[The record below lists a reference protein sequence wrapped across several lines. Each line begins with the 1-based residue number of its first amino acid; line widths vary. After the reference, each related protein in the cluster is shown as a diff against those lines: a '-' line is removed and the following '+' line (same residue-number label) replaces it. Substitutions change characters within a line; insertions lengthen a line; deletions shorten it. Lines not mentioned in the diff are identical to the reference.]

1 MRHGIEIEERTEQD
15 LIRLARETGMP
26 LLATNDLHYVHSHQ
40 AESQEALLCV
50 QTNDT
55 LDNPDRFRFGGTGFY
70 LKSPEQMRELFKDL
84 PEACD
89 NTLKIAEECNVEFV
103 EKNLIPK
110 FPVPEGYTENS
121 WFEHEVREGMKR
133 RYPNG
138 VPETQAK
145 QCDYEVGVINKMGF
159 AGYFLV
165 VSDFINWAR
174 NQGIK
179 VGPGRGSAAGA
190 IVAYA
195 LGITALDPIKYGLI
209 FERFLNPDR
218 LSMPDIDVD
227 FDDRRRGEVIKYVYQ
242 KYGDDRVAQIG
253 TFNTIKAK
261 AALKDAARV
270 LNFPYG
276 HGEKL
281 TKAFPPAVLG
291 AEIELED
298 VVNDSRP
305 RYKEAQSLRDI
316 IDSDNEFQQIFDLA
330 RGMEGLKRSTSV
342 HAAGVIISQE
352 SLPDVIPLMTREGET
367 GYITQFDAAP
377 LEKLGLL
384 KMDFLGL
391 RNLTVIEDA
400 LQNIRA
406 NGLEAPDLDK
416 LDLDADAKAYQLL
429 GQGDTLGV
437 FQLDGDA
444 MRSLLRLMKPTAFED
459 ISAAIALYR
468 PGPMGVNSHTNY
480 AKRKNGLQPNIP
492 IHPSLEE
499 PLKEILGPTYGLI
512 VYQEQVMAAAQKVAN
527 FTLAQADNL
536 RKAMGK
542 KDANELD
549 GLLASFKAGMLANG
563 YVEEAVT
570 ALWDTLL
577 PFAGYAF
584 NKAHSA
590 AYGVISYWTAYMK
603 ANHPAEY
610 MAAVL
615 TSVGDARD
623 KLAIYLS
630 ACRKMGLDV
639 LSPDVN
645 ESIGNFS
652 GAGSRIRF
660 GLAAVKGV
668 GDSVVAGIIEARES
682 KGKFTSF
689 NDFLKK
695 VPVQVCNKRTV
706 ESLIKAGAFDSLGHT
721 RRSLMAIFESAVDS
735 QTSRKKEE
743 AKGQLDLFGGL
754 FDEDP
759 TFVEAPELEEFD
771 KKTKLSM
778 ERETLG
784 LYVSDHP
791 LFGRESQLAAN
802 STYSIGNFI
811 ENENIEDG
819 STVTLCGLITGIVNR
834 VGKKSGKPYLLVT
847 IEDFEGEIAFLLTGK
862 SFADYVDTLATD
874 QVVAVRGRVNDR
886 DDGRNMNV
894 YSVQILDAPTND
906 EYLGKIH
913 VRISNEKAN
922 REVLERIQYIIK
934 QHSGNSEMMITIDS
948 SEGSRT
954 FTLPQRIRYS
964 TEFIGEM
971 KVLLGMNC
979 IVRDDESANDDALP
993 ESTDSVPTLEVDE
1006 RTLFDS

>member
-1 MRHGIEIEERTEQD
+1 
-15 LIRLARETGMP
+15 
-26 LLATNDLHYVHSHQ
+26 
-40 AESQEALLCV
+40 
-50 QTNDT
+50 
-55 LDNPDRFRFGGTGFY
+55 
-70 LKSPEQMRELFKDL
+70 
-84 PEACD
+84 
-89 NTLKIAEECNVEFV
+89 
-103 EKNLIPK
+103 
-110 FPVPEGYTENS
+110 
-121 WFEHEVREGMKR
+121 
-133 RYPNG
+133 
-138 VPETQAK
+138 
-145 QCDYEVGVINKMGF
+145 
-159 AGYFLV
+159 
-165 VSDFINWAR
+165 
-174 NQGIK
+174 
-179 VGPGRGSAAGA
+179 
-190 IVAYA
+190 
-195 LGITALDPIKYGLI
+195 
-209 FERFLNPDR
+209 
-218 LSMPDIDVD
+218 
-227 FDDRRRGEVIKYVYQ
+227 
-242 KYGDDRVAQIG
+242 
-253 TFNTIKAK
+253 
-261 AALKDAARV
+261 
-270 LNFPYG
+270 
-276 HGEKL
+276 
-281 TKAFPPAVLG
+281 
-291 AEIELED
+291 
-298 VVNDSRP
+298 
-305 RYKEAQSLRDI
+305 
-316 IDSDNEFQQIFDLA
+316 
-330 RGMEGLKRSTSV
+330 
-342 HAAGVIISQE
+342 
-352 SLPDVIPLMTREGET
+352 
-367 GYITQFDAAP
+367 
-377 LEKLGLL
+377 
-384 KMDFLGL
+384 
-391 RNLTVIEDA
+391 
-400 LQNIRA
+400 
-406 NGLEAPDLDK
+406 
-416 LDLDADAKAYQLL
+416 
-429 GQGDTLGV
+429 
-437 FQLDGDA
+437 
-444 MRSLLRLMKPTAFED
+444 
-459 ISAAIALYR
+459 
-468 PGPMGVNSHTNY
+468 
-480 AKRKNGLQPNIP
+480 
-492 IHPSLEE
+492 
-499 PLKEILGPTYGLI
+499 
-512 VYQEQVMAAAQKVAN
+512 MAAAQKVAN

-549 GLLASFKAGMLANG
+549 GLLASFRAGMLANG

-652 GAGSRIRF
+652 GADTRIRF

-759 TFVEAPELEEFD
+759 TLVEAPELEEFE
-771 KKTKLSM
+771 KKIKLTM
-778 ERETLG
+778 ERDTLG

-802 STYSIGNFI
+802 ATYSIGNFI

-934 QHSGNSEMMITIDS
+934 QHPGNSEMMITIDS
-948 SEGSRT
+948 AEGSRT
-954 FTLPQRIRYS
+954 FTLPQRVRYS

-979 IVRDDESANDDALP
+979 IVRDDDSSSEEVSAD
-993 ESTDSVPTLEVDE
+993 STDSVAALEVDE

>member
-1 MRHGIEIEERTEQD
+1 
-15 LIRLARETGMP
+15 
-26 LLATNDLHYVHSHQ
+26 
-40 AESQEALLCV
+40 
-50 QTNDT
+50 
-55 LDNPDRFRFGGTGFY
+55 
-70 LKSPEQMRELFKDL
+70 
-84 PEACD
+84 
-89 NTLKIAEECNVEFV
+89 
-103 EKNLIPK
+103 
-110 FPVPEGYTENS
+110 
-121 WFEHEVREGMKR
+121 
-133 RYPNG
+133 
-138 VPETQAK
+138 
-145 QCDYEVGVINKMGF
+145 
-159 AGYFLV
+159 
-165 VSDFINWAR
+165 
-174 NQGIK
+174 
-179 VGPGRGSAAGA
+179 
-190 IVAYA
+190 
-195 LGITALDPIKYGLI
+195 
-209 FERFLNPDR
+209 
-218 LSMPDIDVD
+218 MPDIDVD

-316 IDSDNEFQQIFDLA
+316 IESDGEFRQIFDLA

-367 GYITQFDAAP
+367 GYITQFDAGP

-406 NGLEAPDLDK
+406 NGLEAPNLDE

-492 IHPSLEE
+492 IHPTLEE

-549 GLLASFKAGMLANG
+549 GLLASFRAGMLSNG

-652 GAGSRIRF
+652 GADTRIRF

-759 TFVEAPELEEFD
+759 TLVEAPELEEFE
-771 KKTKLSM
+771 KKIKLTM
-778 ERETLG
+778 ERDTLG

-791 LFGRESQLAAN
+791 LFGRESQLATNA
-802 STYSIGNFI
+802 TYSIGNFI

-934 QHSGNSEMMITIDS
+934 QHPGNSEMMITIDS
-948 SEGSRT
+948 AEGSRT
-954 FTLPQRIRYS
+954 FTLPQRVRYS

-979 IVRDDESANDDALP
+979 IVRDDDSSNE
-993 ESTDSVPTLEVDE
+993 EVSTDSSDSVAALEVDE